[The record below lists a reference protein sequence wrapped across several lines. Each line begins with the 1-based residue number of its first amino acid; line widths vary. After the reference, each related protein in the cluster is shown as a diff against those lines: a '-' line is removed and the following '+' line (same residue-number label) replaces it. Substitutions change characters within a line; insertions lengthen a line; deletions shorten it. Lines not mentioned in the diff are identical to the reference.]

1 MFIFIYD
8 IMDLYYQKKLIAISN
23 HQFDTYIALRFQG
36 LNANKVGKEDIVS
49 STSGWYQVRCL
60 TERSKFYDVN
70 INIGICSCDNTQDG
84 SPCIHQA
91 AVIQNFGIESLN
103 FICTLSASARLKIAT
118 IALGRGAVNQLSF
131 YASLHQQAQE
141 EQYKLAP
148 GTEDQCTDSFEG
160 PKWNLVRSNDDHFE
174 CKDVRME
181 DDKIMDIKKL
191 KSEVDDFAKDLKSLI
206 SVDNQQ
212 LYSGIVKFLQRY
224 KAMSGY
230 RSAAKLASAFHHFGT
245 ILGGSVSRA
254 NMKGGVCHGKRIAV
268 QATAAGRRR
277 GRTSH
282 GKSKIPAGR
291 LCSSYSFH
299 SSSHTSDVRVR
310 PGRKEAKGK
319 RAHSLQRN
327 ISKGQQNAGKW

>member
-1 MFIFIYD
+1 M
-8 IMDLYYQKKLIAISN
+8 
-23 HQFDTYIALRFQG
+23 
-36 LNANKVGKEDIVS
+36 S

-70 INIGICSCDNTQDG
+70 INIGICSCDNAQDG

-91 AVIQNFGIESLN
+91 AVVQNFGIESLN

-206 SVDNQQ
+206 SADNQQ

-230 RSAAKLASAFHHFGT
+230 RSAANLASAFHQFGT

-254 NMKGGVCHGKRIAV
+254 NMKGGVCYGKRIAV

-282 GKSKIPAGR
+282 G
-291 LCSSYSFH
+291 
-299 SSSHTSDVRVR
+299 
-310 PGRKEAKGK
+310 
-319 RAHSLQRN
+319 
-327 ISKGQQNAGKW
+327 